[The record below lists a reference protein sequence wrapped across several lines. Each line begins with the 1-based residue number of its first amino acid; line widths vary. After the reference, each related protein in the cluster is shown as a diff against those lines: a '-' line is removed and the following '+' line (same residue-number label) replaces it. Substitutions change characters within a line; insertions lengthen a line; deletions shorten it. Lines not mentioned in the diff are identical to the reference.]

1 MPCATAQ
8 DETACLKVS
17 CCWNDIDLA
26 CFHSI
31 PSQHSY
37 SVKDWKNSK
46 WAVNELETGNL
57 SLTHRL
63 DTSPYGDDVEQLLQT
78 LVVAI
83 SADHL
88 RLYLYNETYKPED
101 TEGIPL
107 NSSRF
112 RAEVYGPEFYS
123 VQIYRQ
129 EDRRSL
135 LFSTS
140 RGPMIASEN
149 YWELSLQFP
158 KEAALFGLGGLRL
171 SSKPKLL
178 YSSGHRLSANPFI
191 MVLDTDGSA
200 YGILFNNTGPLE
212 FQLLE
217 NSNLLI
223 VKSLSTV
230 GWDFSIFAGPTPA
243 DVMQQY
249 TSVDGLRPVLP
260 PPWALGLHI
269 CRDTAKD
276 NETLAAED
284 ALYFIEEAT
293 VNGLPYESD
302 CLHEGLLYQ
311 MNFTI
316 SESMEHIIKEVQKME
331 RKILLSLPPHVS
343 NRG

>member
-1 MPCATAQ
+1 
-8 DETACLKVS
+8 
-17 CCWNDIDLA
+17 
-26 CFHSI
+26 
-31 PSQHSY
+31 
-37 SVKDWKNSK
+37 
-46 WAVNELETGNL
+46 
-57 SLTHRL
+57 
-63 DTSPYGDDVEQLLQT
+63 
-78 LVVAI
+78 
-83 SADHL
+83 
-88 RLYLYNETYKPED
+88 
-101 TEGIPL
+101 
-107 NSSRF
+107 
-112 RAEVYGPEFYS
+112 
-123 VQIYRQ
+123 
-129 EDRRSL
+129 
-135 LFSTS
+135 
-140 RGPMIASEN
+140 
-149 YWELSLQFP
+149 
-158 KEAALFGLGGLRL
+158 
-171 SSKPKLL
+171 
-178 YSSGHRLSANPFI
+178 

>member
-1 MPCATAQ
+1 M
-8 DETACLKVS
+8 
-17 CCWNDIDLA
+17 N
-26 CFHSI
+26 
-31 PSQHSY
+31 
-37 SVKDWKNSK
+37 NK
-46 WAVNELETGNL
+46 WAVNELETGNM
-57 SLTHRL
+57 SFTPRL
-63 DTSPYGDDVEQLLQT
+63 ETSPYGKPVEPLLRT
-78 LVVAI
+78 LVVAV
-83 SADHL
+83 SEDHL
-88 RLYLYNETYKPED
+88 QFYLYKETEKPEVI
-101 TEGIPL
+101 EGIPM
-107 NSSRF
+107 NISSF
-112 RAEVYGPEFYS
+112 RAEVYGPEYYS

-129 EDRRSL
+129 GDRKSL

-149 YWELSLQFP
+149 YWELSLQFS

-171 SSKPKLL
+171 SSKLL
-178 YSSGHRLSANPFI
+178 YSSGHRLSTNPFI
-191 MVLDTDGSA
+191 MVLETDGSA

-230 GWDFSIFAGPTPA
+230 RWDFSVFAGPTPS

-260 PPWALGLHI
+260 PPWALGLHV
-269 CRDTAKD
+269 CRNTTD

-284 ALYFIEEAT
+284 AMYFINNAT
-293 VNGLPYESD
+293 TNGLPYESD
-302 CLHEGLLYQ
+302 CLQENLLYR

-316 SESMEHIIKEVQKME
+316 SGSMEHIIKEVQKME

-343 NRG
+343 NRGQLHLR